1 MSNRARTA
9 AFAAALALGVWF
21 AAAAESISADEK
33 GGKVGPYNTA
43 LVDLTKGKGKPAD
56 IANKADLGD
65 VMQAFKPRAKGGL
78 GVGPTPDTIKPDGI
92 ELKFI
97 ALGKMKAIPAAALGK
112 EGPDIAKA
120 ADVTKAIAGVTL
132 LYAEKEGKK
141 APTKWKQFAED
152 MQKAAGDLS
161 AAAKKGDPAA
171 VKTAIG
177 KLNASCNDCH
187 ADFRD

>member
-21 AAAAESISADEK
+21 AAAADSISADEK

-43 LVDLTKGKGKPAD
+43 LVDLTQGKGKPAD
-56 IANKADLGD
+56 IADKADLGD
-65 VMQAFKPRAKGGL
+65 VMQAFKPRSKGGI
-78 GVGPTPDTIKPDGI
+78 GIGPKPDSITPDSI
-92 ELKFI
+92 ELKFNN
-97 ALGKMKAIPAAALGK
+97 LGKKALAPAALAK
-112 EGPDIAKA
+112 EAKDIAKA
-120 ADVTKAIAGVTL
+120 ADVTKAIGGVTL

-141 APTKWKQFAED
+141 SPTKWKQFAED
-152 MQKAAGDLS
+152 MQKAAGELS
-161 AAAKKGDPAA
+161 AAAKKGDAA
-171 VKTAIG
+171 EIKKAAM